1 MTIEHLRKV
10 IHEEVVKAMRE
21 ELREILTEAVSG
33 PKDSLQESL
42 NTSKVG
48 GEKRTQRQPSS
59 ISDLLKET
67 ADKMKSEDFRDLLP
81 SGEVKQQFSGVPNF
95 LSEAIMKAGAVFNKS
110 KEKDK
115 ERYGL

>member
-42 NTSKVG
+42 NISKV

-81 SGEVKQQFSGVPNF
+81 SGEVKQQFSVVPNF